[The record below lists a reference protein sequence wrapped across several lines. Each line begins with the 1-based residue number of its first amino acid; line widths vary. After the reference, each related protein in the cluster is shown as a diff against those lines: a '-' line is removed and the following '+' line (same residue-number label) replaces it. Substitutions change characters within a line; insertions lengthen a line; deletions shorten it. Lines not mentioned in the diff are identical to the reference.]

1 MSAGRRKQTK
11 ETTTDREKTQ
21 LRGLLGALSWYS
33 QQCAPHLSASVG
45 LLLSEVTD
53 SNVETIVRANKLL
66 YEAKQRKEHKMIVH
80 AFHPN
85 EKLGM
90 YVWADAACQN
100 RRDGSSTQGIFVGIA
115 PERLYE
121 GYVEKVTPVAWHS
134 SKIERVSRSPGAA
147 EARAVV
153 SGEDYLFH
161 ARYQFGEY
169 LEAETNV
176 FDVDS
181 TVNRIPGCVIS
192 DSRNVFDKL
201 QTERVVYQGSRA

>member
-1 MSAGRRKQTK
+1 M
-11 ETTTDREKTQ
+11 
-21 LRGLLGALSWYS
+21 
-33 QQCAPHLSASVG
+33 
-45 LLLSEVTD
+45 LSEVTD

-161 ARYQFGEY
+161 ARY
-169 LEAETNV
+169 
-176 FDVDS
+176 
-181 TVNRIPGCVIS
+181 
-192 DSRNVFDKL
+192 
-201 QTERVVYQGSRA
+201 